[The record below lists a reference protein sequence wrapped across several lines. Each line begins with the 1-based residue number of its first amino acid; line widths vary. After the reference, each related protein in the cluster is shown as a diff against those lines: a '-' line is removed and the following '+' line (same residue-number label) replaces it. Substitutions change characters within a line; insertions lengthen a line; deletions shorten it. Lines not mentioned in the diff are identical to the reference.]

1 MAKRKT
7 NSNTID
13 ESDYEGFW
21 SSEEEDSTEKNT
33 DEEDNFSDISSS
45 SDEDEIGPVQI
56 PDPIDVPWTFSGIPR
71 PAFPFQG
78 DSGIKLDNLN
88 KDNPIQLFECFF
100 TNELINK
107 IVVETNRYAEQYLN
121 DNKETIKNQSR
132 VKKWTATNANEI
144 RTLLAL
150 FIIQGIC
157 IKPEYKLYFTKRES
171 IETPFFS
178 RIISEKRFHLL
189 LKFLHF
195 VNNKEFDANSPNR
208 RLFKIQPI
216 LDYLKEKFMSIYVPN
231 QKISIDESL
240 IGWKG
245 RLAWKQ
251 YIPSKRKRFGMKI
264 FVLCESETGYVYN
277 FFIYTGS
284 STQYGN
290 SIYPDE
296 PVSSRVVLELSHSLL
311 NKGYCLYLDNYYTSP
326 DLTDKLIRRRTDCVG
341 TMRVNRK
348 GIPTEIKSKKLQKGN
363 HIAMYRR
370 KQMIMKW
377 KDKRDIVMT
386 STIHDDSKTLV
397 KGKGGLMV
405 EKPTVVLDYN
415 SKMGGVDL
423 ADNMLHFYTSA
434 RCRLKKYYMKI
445 FRHFLDVATLNS
457 FILYKKL
464 GGQKNRLNFLLDL
477 GEQMVEQYATER
489 EVCGRR
495 PKIPRP
501 SRLLERHFPDLIP
514 PTTKEK
520 PTKRCAVCSENGKRK
535 ESRY

>member
-21 SSEEEDSTEKNT
+21 SSEEEDSTEKST
-33 DEEDNFSDISSS
+33 EEEDNFSDISSS

-56 PDPIDVPWTFSGIPR
+56 PDPIDVPWSFSGIPR

-100 TNELINK
+100 TDELINK

-121 DNKETIKNQSR
+121 DNKENIKNQSR

-150 FIIQGIC
+150 LIIQGIC

-231 QKISIDESL
+231 EKISIDESL

-264 FVLCESETGYVYN
+264 FVLCEVKLVVY
-277 FFIYTGS
+277 
-284 STQYGN
+284 
-290 SIYPDE
+290 
-296 PVSSRVVLELSHSLL
+296 
-311 NKGYCLYLDNYYTSP
+311 
-326 DLTDKLIRRRTDCVG
+326 
-341 TMRVNRK
+341 
-348 GIPTEIKSKKLQKGN
+348 
-363 HIAMYRR
+363 
-370 KQMIMKW
+370 
-377 KDKRDIVMT
+377 
-386 STIHDDSKTLV
+386 TI
-397 KGKGGLMV
+397 
-405 EKPTVVLDYN
+405 
-415 SKMGGVDL
+415 
-423 ADNMLHFYTSA
+423 F
-434 RCRLKKYYMKI
+434 
-445 FRHFLDVATLNS
+445 
-457 FILYKKL
+457 
-464 GGQKNRLNFLLDL
+464 
-477 GEQMVEQYATER
+477 
-489 EVCGRR
+489 
-495 PKIPRP
+495 
-501 SRLLERHFPDLIP
+501 
-514 PTTKEK
+514 
-520 PTKRCAVCSENGKRK
+520 
-535 ESRY
+535 